1 MDLDIGHDAKMHR
14 VRVAPWS
21 RLSTWLGVAG
31 RYRVNSFHHQAV
43 KQIPAGWRVA
53 AESFTGVVEAI
64 EHPHLPVIAVQWR
77 PEQLSDPASRNLFVK
92 FLEFGQSRD

>member
-1 MDLDIGHDAKMHR
+1 MHR